1 MGHEDWVR
9 KLAIQKELN
18 IVASCSSDRSIIIWN
33 SHNGKII
40 HRMRGHDHVV
50 ECVAFSSKEADKAI
64 AGRTEMLSNI
74 NPNQEEK
81 DANVNDEAIS
91 KSSYGGAHLV
101 SGSRDKT
108 VRIWQ
113 VQTGACLMSLSGHD
127 NWVRGVAFQPNGKY
141 ILTAAEDKTIRIWD
155 LTKRRCIRT
164 IENAHEHFITY
175 ISIHPKLPVVAS
187 ASVDTY
193 ARIWIGV

>member
-1 MGHEDWVR
+1 
-9 KLAIQKELN
+9 
-18 IVASCSSDRSIIIWN
+18 
-33 SHNGKII
+33 
-40 HRMRGHDHVV
+40 
-50 ECVAFSSKEADKAI
+50 
-64 AGRTEMLSNI
+64 
-74 NPNQEEK
+74 
-81 DANVNDEAIS
+81 
-91 KSSYGGAHLV
+91 
-101 SGSRDKT
+101 
-108 VRIWQ
+108 
-113 VQTGACLMSLSGHD
+113 MSLSGHD